1 MSETRVVAELWVF
14 TATVLAIVVASLSF
28 LHDAF
33 RVSMNTLG
41 PLEMSGLPYI
51 QMDSLKEEG
60 HALSAEPVYEQHVLP
75 LGQAF
80 PDEAMCTLAALYV
93 DRQPKGRAKAASDK
107 LALHESAGFFSEADE
122 LWRLRRARH
131 IRQRCAERRSLQ
143 MCPGQRMGKE
153 CWPACVRDGLQ
164 SCRPAAFWQIHFEP
178 SFSCDSERR
187 LGPQGEGGKW
197 VCDPHK
203 ITAAVAA
210 GRACLVYSIGSSGM
224 YDFESAVH
232 GQISPACEIHTFD
245 MKNWSAYT
253 AIPPPRFVNYHIRK
267 IGPPP
272 AALVSILFRELGH
285 EGRTL
290 DLLKIDCEGC
300 EWETYRS
307 WLGEGMR
314 VRQILVELHG
324 FSRAHELFSFLNEMG
339 YVIAYKEPNTLGCD
353 GSCIEYVFVKLSRNF
368 TRAAQ
373 V

>member
-203 ITAAVAA
+203 IAARTAA
-210 GRACLVYSIGSSGM
+210 GDGCLVYSIGSEGRFG
-224 YDFESAVH
+224 FEEAVH
-232 GQISPACEIHTFD
+232 REISAACEIHTFD
-245 MKNWSAYT
+245 QNDWSVYSP
-253 AIPPPRFVNYHIRK
+253 IPPPRYVAYHVGRV
-267 IGPPP
+267 GPWPGTP
-272 AALVSILFRELGH
+272 VSELYEKLGH
-285 EGRTL
+285 GRRTL
-290 DLLKIDCEGC
+290 DILKIDCEGC
-300 EWETYRS
+300 EWTTYRS
-307 WLGEGMR
+307 WLTAR
-314 VRQILVELHG
+314 VRPRQILVELHN
-324 FSRAHELFSFLNEMG
+324 FDAAREMFQFLNDRG
-339 YVIAYKEPNTLGCD
+339 YVIAHKEPNIEFSGGACV
-353 GSCIEYVFVKLSRNF
+353 EYVFLYLGASFSR
-368 TRAAQ
+368 AEK